1 MHRNHGRPDCFFAS
15 PFAMTPQE
23 TRSSR
28 KPIRPSAALHAG
40 MAGRLHTESP
50 GNDTTATHLST
61 SRRVR
66 ANTAIVLIA
75 ASALGACSADRS
87 PAEAKTAAPVHQ
99 DVPVVVAEVVRKTA
113 PAWRA
118 AGVGNVEAPTSVALK
133 SRVDGQI
140 VKVGFRDGAD
150 VREGQMLFEI
160 DPRPAIALQLKQA
173 QAKLEARPG
182 PAQTRPGT
190 GDPLQ
195 GPTEKEV
202 RFPRRLRA
210 VQDQPG

>member
-1 MHRNHGRPDCFFAS
+1 MPEWLGAS
-15 PFAMTPQE
+15 Y
-23 TRSSR
+23 R
-28 KPIRPSAALHAG
+28 KP
-40 MAGRLHTESP
+40 
-50 GNDTTATHLST
+50 GNNMTATHLST

-99 DVPVVVAEVVRKTA
+99 DVPVVVAEVVRKTV
-113 PAWRA
+113 PLRA

-160 DPRPAIALQLKQA
+160 DPRPAIAQLKQA
-173 QAKLEARPG
+173 QAKLEATWPSANTPG
-182 PAQTRPGT
+182 NRRSATRT
-190 GDPLQ
+190 Y
-195 GPTEKEV
+195 
-202 RFPRRLRA
+202 
-210 VQDQPG
+210 